1 MKKNLVRALSV
12 LCASVMLFA
21 VITGCST
28 AETDNSGTATGDS
41 SIEAQTGTTAPAAST
56 PADTGKKEFANKT
69 LDFYMFEGGYGK
81 AAEEAIVAKFEE
93 TYGVKVNMVSSP
105 KIGEILR
112 PKMISGM
119 TPDVV
124 MMNLNDSSGIVQAL
138 VKEKSILEL
147 TPVLDEKALDSDSA
161 IRDTFLSGF
170 LDCSFAAPYGDG
182 KTYLLPLLYSPQGLI
197 YNKDYFDKKGL
208 QAPKTWD
215 DFFALGE
222 AAKKDG
228 RALFTY
234 QGIYPSYLEIMLYPS
249 IASANGIDGYK
260 KYVNYEEGS
269 FKNDAVRQVLTNF
282 QEISAKGYLL
292 KGTTA
297 MNHTQAQ
304 TAMMQGQALFIPCGS
319 WMEGEMKD
327 APREDG
333 FKFAMCPAP
342 TLTAEGKQYA
352 SVGLDTILIPSAAK
366 NPELAKEFLKFLVTQ
381 ESQKTFA
388 EKASGIEP
396 VKGTLDL
403 CKSIISESLYNFYA
417 MFNGDVLPLVD
428 SLKALP
434 DGCKVV
440 AGDEIWVKP
449 TTKIMNGQMTVD
461 QWMDDVEK
469 AFAQIRE
476 DFAKAGQQ

>member
-1 MKKNLVRALSV
+1 MKKVLVRMLSV
-12 LCASVMLFA
+12 LCAGVMLFT
-21 VITGCST
+21 VIAGCGTAKTDTSGTTTGDSSAAAKAAAT
-28 AETDNSGTATGDS
+28 SAETATGD
-41 SIEAQTGTTAPAAST
+41 
-56 PADTGKKEFANKT
+56 TGKNEFENKT

-119 TPDVV
+119 TPDVI

-147 TPVLDEKALDSDSA
+147 TPMLDEKALDSDSTV
-161 IRDTFLSGF
+161 RDTFLSGF
-170 LDCSFAAPYGDG
+170 LDCSFTAPYGDG
-182 KTYLLPLLYSPQGLI
+182 TTYLLPLLYSPQGLI

-208 QAPKTWD
+208 KAPKTWD

-234 QGIYPSYLEIMLYPS
+234 QGIYPSYLEIMLYPA

-260 KYVNYEEGS
+260 KYVNYEAGS
-269 FKNDAVRQVLTNF
+269 FKNDAVKQVLTNF
-282 QEISAKGYLL
+282 QDISKKGYLL

-297 MNHTQAQ
+297 MNHTQSQ

-327 APREDG
+327 APREEG
-333 FKFAMCPAP
+333 FQFAMCPAP
-342 TLTAEGKQYA
+342 TLTADGKQYA
-352 SVGLDTILIPSAAK
+352 SVGLETILIPKAAK
-366 NPELAKEFLKFLVTQ
+366 NPELAKEFLKFMVTQ
-381 ESQKTFA
+381 ESQKVFA

-403 CKSIISESLYNFYA
+403 CKSIISENLYNFYA

-440 AGDEIWVKP
+440 TNDEIWVKP
-449 TTKIMNGQMTVD
+449 TSKVMNDQMTVD
-461 QWMDDVEK
+461 QWMEDVEK
-469 AFAQIRE
+469 AFAQIRD
-476 DFAKAGQQ
+476 DFAKAEQK